1 VRPPDLL
8 REDGTVTPARPARRP
23 TGYSGTP
30 LHRKLGVRPGHRVL
44 VVGAPAA
51 FPLDLL
57 GADGAADVVGAAA
70 RPAEGPPAEQLP
82 TEGPPAEVVLA
93 FCPDA
98 ATLGA
103 VLAPA
108 LAATAEPGGRCWIAW
123 PKRASGV
130 PTDLTE
136 DVVRAA
142 ALAAGWVDVKVCAVD
157 AVWSGLC
164 LMRRTRSAVVDPG
177 RAGQ

>member
-1 VRPPDLL
+1 MTTPRP
-8 REDGTVTPARPARRP
+8 EA
-23 TGYSGTP
+23 GYSGTP

-44 VVGAPAA
+44 AVAAPPG

-57 GADGAADVVGAAA
+57 AADGTATVDAVPLDAVTGDAATPAAVGDGPGGAAH
-70 RPAEGPPAEQLP
+70 
-82 TEGPPAEVVLA
+82 VVLA

-98 ATLGA
+98 ATLHA

-108 LAATAEPGGRCWIAW
+108 MAATADPGGRCWIAW
-123 PKRASGV
+123 PKRASKV

-142 ALAAGWVDVKVCAVD
+142 ALNSGWVDVKVCAVD
-157 AVWSGLC
+157 PLWSGLC
-164 LMRRTRSAVVDPG
+164 LMRRTRSSPGPPARPATPG
-177 RAGQ
+177 RSSRSRD